1 MKALTR
7 CLVMTISPSFGA
19 ITRGNRSE
27 RLLKEFLMLCRGF
40 NGTEEHVSGTNLRQS
55 GAKADLDV
63 DNRHAGGTRVIEDAC
78 GTSQEGVFVILRMD
92 GNDAGLTVHA
102 QDGGAGRIDRKC
114 SSHDTPCDRG
124 VPVRFYLNLP
134 PLTFDSCL
142 ERDRGDGCPSCRI
155 TGKRQVIPR

>member
-1 MKALTR
+1 MKP
-7 CLVMTISPSFGA
+7 VWP
-19 ITRGNRSE
+19 
-27 RLLKEFLMLCRGF
+27 
-40 NGTEEHVSGTNLRQS
+40 NLRQS

-78 GTSQEGVFVILRMD
+78 GTSQERVFVILRID

-134 PLTFDSCL
+134 LLTFDSCL
-142 ERDRGDGCPSCRI
+142 ERDRGDGCPSYGQSQGKSCRQSAHNNAPALEEGHVTLPVRLGTSRKEI
-155 TGKRQVIPR
+155 GPVLQQR

>member
-1 MKALTR
+1 MLGEYNFP
-7 CLVMTISPSFGA
+7 IF
-19 ITRGNRSE
+19 RGDKRRNRSE

-63 DNRHAGGTRVIEDAC
+63 DNRHAGGTSVIEDAR
-78 GTSQEGVFVILRMD
+78 GTSQEGVFVILRID
-92 GNDAGLTVHA
+92 GTGAGLTVHA
-102 QDGGAGRIDRKC
+102 QDGGGGRIDRKC
-114 SSHDTPCDRG
+114 SSHDTPYDRG

-142 ERDRGDGCPSCRI
+142 ERDKI
-155 TGKRQVIPR
+155 